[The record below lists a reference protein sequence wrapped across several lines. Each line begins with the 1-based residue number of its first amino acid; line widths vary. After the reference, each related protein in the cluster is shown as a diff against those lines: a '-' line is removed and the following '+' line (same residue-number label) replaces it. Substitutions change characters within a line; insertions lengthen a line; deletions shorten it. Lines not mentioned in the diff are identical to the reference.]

1 LKILLSIIRKKISS
15 LKKAKNLIK
24 EEVIKINQALMYA
37 VQSLINLANCD
48 YGANKLRDK
57 AAYSVMQIH
66 EILGIKESV

>member
-1 LKILLSIIRKKISS
+1 MHVETLEVEQPQNNSPVELSFTS
-15 LKKAKNLIK
+15 